1 MLKAITATNYLGESL
16 RLDLARPEYSG
27 FVVKSV
33 TGLGPGKAN
42 INTSDISTTDGGLFN
57 SARLPVRNIVLS
69 LEFMEVFSRLDQWS
83 QTIEEARLMS
93 YKIFPIKRPVT
104 LIFETDKRTVE
115 ISGYVESNEPTIFSK
130 NEGSEIS
137 IICPDPYFYSID
149 NINSTEGYSVEPV
162 FEFPFSNESTTES
175 LLEMGTISGDA
186 EQSIEYDGDIE
197 IGVIIT
203 IRATGEVNNLK
214 IIHTS
219 RNASGS
225 IQINTDKL
233 KKVMGTDYAIKEGD
247 KIVISTMQGNKTV
260 KLIRDG
266 IEYLILNCLD
276 RNTDWFRLVRGKNTF
291 TYIADFDGEHN
302 LNVTIESRT
311 RYEGV

>member
-27 FVVKSV
+27 FVVRSV

-42 INTSDISTTDGGLFN
+42 INTSEISTTDGGLFN
-57 SARLPVRNIVLS
+57 SSRLPVRNIVLS
-69 LEFMEVFSRLDQWS
+69 LEFMEVFERLDQWS

-93 YKIFPIKRPVT
+93 YKIFPIKRQVT
-104 LIFETDKRTVE
+104 LTFETDDRMVE
-115 ISGYVESNEPTIFSK
+115 ISGYVESNEPNIFSK

-149 NINSTEGYSVEPV
+149 DINSTEFYGVEPM
-162 FEFPFSNESTTES
+162 FEFPFSNESLTES
-175 LLEMGTISGDA
+175 NLEMGIISTA
-186 EQSIEYDGDIE
+186 TEQNIDYEGDIE

-203 IRATGEVNNLK
+203 IRATGEANNLK
-214 IIHTS
+214 IIHTR
-219 RNASGS
+219 RNTSGS
-225 IQINTDKL
+225 IHIDTDKL
-233 KKVMGTDYAIKEGD
+233 KKVMGTDYAIRDGD
-247 KIVISTMQGNKTV
+247 EIVISTMQGNKTV

-266 IEYLILNCLD
+266 DEHLILNCLD
-276 RNTDWFRLVRGKNTF
+276 KNVDWFQLVRGRNTF
-291 TYIADFDGEHN
+291 TYFADGDGEHN